1 MESRASEIK
10 RRVMLA
16 ICGNERIVS
25 LIGDDG
31 IEYPDDLID
40 THIFPYLKIDY
51 TAQNAG
57 TYIGVAV
64 DFPTINRNEIYKNM
78 KITILVVVSNGSM
91 RVEDSEYKGKCRT
104 DLITEELINIF
115 DWNDFLGFKLKMYS
129 DKEDVFNESFYCR
142 KLVFTS
148 VSDNGIRN
156 GVKVN

>member
-1 MESRASEIK
+1 MESKSSEIK
-10 RRVMLA
+10 RKVMLEM
-16 ICGNERIVS
+16 CKNENIVS
-25 LIGDDG
+25 LIGDDS

-51 TAQNAG
+51 TAQDAG

-78 KITILVVVSNGSM
+78 KLTILIVVSNGKM
-91 RVEDSEYKGKCRT
+91 HIEDGQNKGKCRT
-104 DLITEELINIF
+104 DLIAEELINTF
-115 DWNDFLGFKLKMYS
+115 DWNGFLGFKLRMYS

-142 KLVFTS
+142 KIVFTS
-148 VSDNGIRN
+148 VSENGIKN